1 MPHKRQRSRSSSK
14 ASFPSK
20 KHKLDKQ
27 QKRLTKRSRYPKASS
42 LRQAESAAF
51 SDSHNKPSNSGDAH
65 EGSSHT
71 DNEMDVDTTTKR
83 WRRYSPSSI
92 KTTNSSDV
100 GTSHS
105 NETGSHGKGN
115 KTSSEE
121 HRPDAWSY
129 FDRAAGEGFHSSCA
143 VSAVIVTGKKRSLPL
158 LESFAVISREHSKH
172 KKMIT
177 LASSL
182 QQGFASPKRCKLA
195 STPSLQPCEV
205 MSISTAFSFGC
216 DVGREVLHE
225 LLLGVLD
232 GWHLRQF
239 GDVVQRTRERVAV
252 APREEPDDAAEDAVL
267 NISRLAH
274 AQFARGDS
282 TALPGGVKLQTTSS
296 TRHKTTTPPST
307 LRLGIDLQQDDIELA
322 LASAPMTKARLRRQ
336 RKASPATLAACT
348 TPMTTLATDNA
359 TGTRRDVKQVPPL
372 LAVLH

>member
-51 SDSHNKPSNSGDAH
+51 SDSHLEPCKSPYPNLCFMCGSEHNASVHWSDEWFSAESMDGASVQSSHHESMCAIEPSNNKPSNSGDGH

-115 KTSSEE
+115 KTSTSGEE

-143 VSAVIVTGKKRSLPL
+143 PNRCSHVCVVNNFRGPVGRVIVHT
-158 LESFAVISREHSKH
+158 I
-172 KKMIT
+172 
-177 LASSL
+177 
-182 QQGFASPKRCKLA
+182 C
-195 STPSLQPCEV
+195 
-205 MSISTAFSFGC
+205 
-216 DVGREVLHE
+216 
-225 LLLGVLD
+225 
-232 GWHLRQF
+232 
-239 GDVVQRTRERVAV
+239 
-252 APREEPDDAAEDAVL
+252 
-267 NISRLAH
+267 
-274 AQFARGDS
+274 
-282 TALPGGVKLQTTSS
+282 
-296 TRHKTTTPPST
+296 
-307 LRLGIDLQQDDIELA
+307 
-322 LASAPMTKARLRRQ
+322 RLRGHCDWEEEVV
-336 RKASPATLAACT
+336 AA
-348 TPMTTLATDNA
+348 PGVVRGLIE
-359 TGTRRDVKQVPPL
+359 G
-372 LAVLH
+372 